1 MRIGLAGGDAPSKMR
16 IRIVLA
22 LAIAGL
28 AGIGLACPAS
38 AARGWMQAAEMQ
50 ADLVGVKLA
59 GVYPTGV
66 EWTEHIATDGSSDY
80 LERGER
86 RRGKW
91 AIAGEL
97 FCFEYKVLIQGGCFR
112 VVKHGPNCYEL
123 YTASIGGTVPA
134 TPPPTESMAWNGR
147 MWREGERSSCED
159 KIIS

>member
-1 MRIGLAGGDAPSKMR
+1 MRSRLVI
-16 IRIVLA
+16 
-22 LAIAGL
+22 AIAMAQIAMIAVTFL
-28 AGIGLACPAS
+28 PQPAS
-38 AARGWMQAAEMQ
+38 AARGWMQATEMQ

-123 YTASIGGTVPA
+123 YTASIGGAEPP
-134 TPPPTESMAWNGR
+134 TPPSAESMSWNGR

-159 KIIS
+159 KNIS

>member
-1 MRIGLAGGDAPSKMR
+1 MQRPRHRAILATAVVAFS
-16 IRIVLA
+16 
-22 LAIAGL
+22 LAITGTAHAL
-28 AGIGLACPAS
+28 
-38 AARGWMQAAEMQ
+38 RGWMQAAEIR
-50 ADLVGVKLA
+50 AELVGRKLA
-59 GVYPTGV
+59 GVYPSGV
-66 EWTEHIATDGSSDY
+66 EWTEEIAADGSSDY